1 MNADQRRIFF
11 RRLTKAARDRGIYR
25 PTDLAKKSGLSPIT
39 VAAYMRS
46 TRGASFEHCVAMA
59 EILNCNPYWLYGEA
73 VEEHEPIVPKIKTEA
88 RPSSLA
94 VIDEALSRMT
104 IPEIMAAIQYLS
116 RAVAEKGA

>member
-11 RRLTKAARDRGIYR
+11 RRLTKASRDRGIYR
-25 PTDLAKKSGLSPIT
+25 PIDLAKKSGLSPIT

-59 EILNCNPYWLYGEA
+59 EALNCNPYWLYGEA
-73 VEEHEPIVPKIKTEA
+73 VDANEPIVPKIEQDGRSA
-88 RPSSLA
+88 SLA

-104 IPEIMAAIQYLS
+104 IPEIMSAIQYLS
-116 RAVAEKGA
+116 RAVAEKAA